1 MISVI
6 CATRGRPHFMERVVK
21 SARQAANG
29 EIQFIWFID
38 EDDTESQLKA
48 HELEGRDKA
57 PDMIVLP
64 RGSVVLSE
72 TINIC
77 YKLAKAD
84 IVHLIGDDVVYRTKN
99 WDKVVEAAFEECPD
113 KILLCGAHDGGN
125 KDLITHPFL
134 HRNWIEA
141 VGRLVP
147 PYFRDCYV
155 DTWLNDVAKM
165 LGRRRWLPIFIEHMH
180 YSSGKSEFDQ
190 TAQERVGKIS
200 DFDESAIIFYEK
212 REERMQEAHKLME
225 FTKNATIGN

>member
-1 MISVI
+1 MQRLVD
-6 CATRGRPHFMERVVK
+6 
-21 SARQAANG
+21 SAINTASS
-29 EIQFIWFID
+29 EVQFIWYVD
-38 EDDTESQLKA
+38 EDDAESQLKVY
-48 HELEGRDKA
+48 ELQRNGIEPFMICQNRGTVTLSQAANLCYEQAKA
-57 PDMIVLP
+57 PIVL
-64 RGSVVLSE
+64 
-72 TINIC
+72 
-77 YKLAKAD
+77 LA
-84 IVHLIGDDVVYRTKN
+84 GDDIIFRTRN
-99 WDKVVEAAFEECPD
+99 WDKVVEDAFEECPD

-141 VGRLVP
+141 VGRLAP